1 MAESLLSMS
10 SFKAF
15 VTKEFKQIYRDK
27 RTLVVLFGMPVIM
40 ILLFGFAIRNEVE
53 NAKVVVLDASQ
64 DQVTREL
71 INKIEAS
78 NYFTV
83 AGRIQWYNK
92 IDALFRQGNIDEV
105 IVF

>member
-1 MAESLLSMS
+1 
-10 SFKAF
+10 
-15 VTKEFKQIYRDK
+15 
-27 RTLVVLFGMPVIM
+27 LVVLFGMPVIM

-105 IVF
+105 IVFETNFARKLKRGEQPAIKIITDGSNPN